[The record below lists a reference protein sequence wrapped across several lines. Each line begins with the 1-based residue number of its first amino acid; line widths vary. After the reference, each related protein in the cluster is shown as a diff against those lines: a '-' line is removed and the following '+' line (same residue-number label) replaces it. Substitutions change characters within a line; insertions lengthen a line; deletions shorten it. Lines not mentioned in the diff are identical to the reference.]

1 MQRPVELPGASLATP
16 YPPEFAWMRELTQ
29 EPTWALRMNRI
40 APRLGI
46 TRSFFERTLVL
57 RVSTGLFYDVS
68 FASSVDPVN
77 GAPYNSA
84 RVLARTPVITGAT
97 VLRFGYPRQL
107 APPATWIHQVSVDK
121 SIGRTGTLS
130 MAWTGSSGKDL
141 LRREG
146 YAVQDSVV
154 PATVVPTNNG
164 ESSYNGL
171 QSRYTHRVR
180 SGIWASVAHT
190 WSHSIDNGPWDSSLY
205 FVRGPFSAR
214 RDRASSD
221 YDARHL
227 VSAGV
232 AWDLA
237 RSWGIDATGRARSGF
252 PFDVAIVENAYG
264 IGADNMVRPDLVASR
279 PLWIEDASVPG
290 GRRLNR
296 NAFRSVPP
304 TQAGSLGRNSIRGF
318 GMSQLDVAVRKR
330 WVLSEAASIQLRADV
345 FNAFNKV
352 NFADPVRF
360 LSSGLFGEPA
370 SLLNMMLGSGSPNS
384 GLAPALQSGGPRTLQ
399 LGLRARF

>member
-1 MQRPVELPGASLATP
+1 
-16 YPPEFAWMRELTQ
+16 
-29 EPTWALRMNRI
+29 
-40 APRLGI
+40 
-46 TRSFFERTLVL
+46 
-57 RVSTGLFYDVS
+57 LFYDVS

-77 GAPYNSA
+77 GAPYNA
-84 RVLARTPVITGAT
+84 PRVLARTPAVPGAT
-97 VLRFGYPRQL
+97 IMRFGYPRQL
-107 APPATWIHQVSVDK
+107 APPATWIHQVSLDK
-121 SIGRTGTLS
+121 SIGRTGVLS
-130 MAWTGSSGKDL
+130 TAWTGSSGRDL

-154 PATVVPTNNG
+154 PATVLPTNNG

-171 QSRYTHRVR
+171 QSRYKHRFR

-237 RSWGIDATGRARSGF
+237 RNWGIDATGRTRSAF
-252 PFDVAIVENAYG
+252 PIDVVTVENAYG

-279 PLWIEDASVPG
+279 SLWIEDAGVPG

-296 NAFRSVPP
+296 DAFRAVAHGHP
-304 TQAGSLGRNSIRGF
+304 GSLGRNSIRGF

-330 WVLSEAASIQLRADV
+330 WVLSDAASIQLRAEV
-345 FNAFNKV
+345 FNAFNNV

-384 GLAPALQSGGPRTLQ
+384 GLAPALQAGGPRTLQ
-399 LGLRARF
+399 IGIRARF